1 MIVQNK
7 KILTTVFAFF
17 ISVVCAVA
25 QDKAPPQPQGGM
37 TPHTTPPGLPIDDG
51 LIFLFAAALMYGV
64 YMVLRLSKN
73 STQA

>member
-7 KILTTVFAFF
+7 KILTTTFAFF

-25 QDKAPPQPQGGM
+25 QNQAPPQPQFATQG
-37 TPHTTPPGLPIDDG
+37 TPPPGLPIDDG
-51 LIFLFAAALMYGV
+51 LIFLFAVALIYGV
-64 YMVLRLSKN
+64 YIVLRLSKK